1 MTTPQSGW
9 GFSIG
14 HLLADVDMNS
24 HQWKF
29 VTTASTAGKFKL
41 ATGGSLPFPL
51 GVLQD
56 DPRAGETG
64 QIRILGTAKVA
75 ASGTIGYGDYVTAG
89 SNAFA
94 WLQTSVSNPTA
105 GVALSALASGSGY
118 IEVLLI
124 PNGYSYG
131 DNTP

>member
-29 VTTASTAGKFKL
+29 VTTASIAGKFKL
-41 ATGGSLPFPL
+41 GTGASNPVPL

-56 DPRAGETG
+56 DPRSGEPG

-75 ASGTIGYGDYVTAG
+75 ASGAITYGAHVLCASNGFAMAAG
-89 SNAFA
+89 AASAA
-94 WLQTSVSNPTA
+94 TQ
-105 GVALSALASGSGY
+105 GIALGALASGSGY
-118 IEVLLI
+118 IEILLL
-124 PNGYSYG
+124 PNGLTNS
-131 DNTP
+131 NQ